1 MNATTIAMAA
11 ALVMALPLQVQSH
24 DVAQDGHDK
33 VKLAWRTDRAVY
45 MPHDRNL
52 PKPNTKPDEYVVVL
66 ANLWSLGQT
75 IRVCFHGGDARLRQ
89 RILDVGS
96 QWFRHA
102 NLKLDADPMRD
113 CQAGD
118 VSEIRI
124 GFTEPGL
131 WSYIGTDSVHPDLVA
146 KSLPSMNFGG
156 WDFQPLD
163 EPAFT
168 GIVLHEF
175 GHALGFHH
183 EHQSPGT
190 KCDDEYKWDKLYAW
204 YDQQYAW
211 SKEKVD
217 QNVRQLMNDVSAFEW
232 SERDAGSVMVY
243 RSNPDFLHKG
253 AASKCNFRENHA
265 LSELDN
271 QGAQR
276 SYPARGSA
284 QQERIDKLRRQ
295 IAMTTNPQ
303 VREALARQLQA
314 VEQAPRPH
322 SFVWQSRNTNLN
334 DLSGEFGRL
343 YATLLDGTREGVGV
357 ETYVYRGDTT
367 RSIESI
373 LRYEKLVA
381 GKYFP
386 KEADLFVC
394 HLNPSICKIT
404 TGTGTERR
412 ARWTNRSEDAIR
424 LPKLTFE
431 PVIVHRDYPKKSQ
444 QRLSA
449 IVVEERGGCAQYDGD
464 CRKYVANLNRVPLQE
479 LEGRYEGSVLVP
491 TLAYRTRVTLINLP
505 ALATAPAPRATASS
519 VQNVLQQR
527 PEVVRSIVPEVRLKM
542 HQNDGEKPPEGT
554 REKVFELI
562 SHPFARKAEIPKG
575 RILVGVLDT
584 WLDSTHCD
592 ITTAVRSYIDAG
604 DKPPGVASGLP
615 CGTVDKE
622 RGPFDHGTHV
632 VGLIAGSRTG
642 KSGPGV
648 NPNAQIYFLR
658 INPQQMKSDNAV
670 YLNHVAERLNAIY
683 KEDRPEVVNLSF
695 QYPFPQ
701 GSNDTFLSAI
711 THNRELTLFV
721 ASAGNLNQ
729 ELKSNGVCAVRPA
742 CGGARN
748 LITVAALDLSGPK
761 PALDS
766 SNYGTAVH
774 IAAPGKSIVSTLS
787 GGRIG
792 AMSGTSQAAP
802 LVSGAASLLVMKN
815 PRLYPEQVKNRLIY
829 TSDLYPS
836 LYERVLGGR
845 LNVERALAFDSA
857 QLSLN
862 TAVSQLR
869 GDVVNAESSI
879 ALFDVYTRK
888 KLNPLWSQIRR
899 LKFEKELGYYTMF
912 WKPGPD
918 VPLTRTFVTPQ
929 NDRQKLVLRSPQTT
943 PPLKTYKLNQID
955 DYVATIAATTD

>member
-1 MNATTIAMAA
+1 MLARTISVAA

-24 DVAQDGHDK
+24 DVIQLGHDK
-33 VKLAWRTDRAVY
+33 VKLAWKAERAAY

-75 IRVCFHGGDARLRQ
+75 IRVCFHGGDAQLRQ

-96 QWFRHA
+96 QWFRHV
-102 NLKLDADPMRD
+102 NLKLDADAKRD

-118 VSEIRI
+118 ASEIRI

-131 WSYIGTDSVHPDLVA
+131 WSYIGTDSVHPDLVS

-163 EPAFT
+163 EPGFT

-190 KCDDEYKWDKLYAW
+190 KCDDEYDWDKLYAW
-204 YDQQYAW
+204 YDQQYTW
-211 SKEKVD
+211 PKPKVD
-217 QNVRQLMNDVSAFEW
+217 QNVRQLMADVSAFEW

-265 LSELDN
+265 LSELDK

-276 SYPARGSA
+276 SYPASGSA
-284 QQERIDKLRRQ
+284 QQERNDKLRRQ

-303 VREALARQLQA
+303 VREALVSQLQA
-314 VEQAPRPH
+314 VEQAPQPE
-322 SFVWQSRNTNLN
+322 SFVWQSRNTNLTE
-334 DLSGEFGRL
+334 LSGEFGRL
-343 YATLLDGTREGVGV
+343 YATLLDGTREGIGV
-357 ETYVYRGDTT
+357 ETYMYRGDTK
-367 RSIESI
+367 RSLESI
-373 LRYEKLVA
+373 LRSESLVA
-381 GKYFP
+381 GKYLP
-386 KEADLFVC
+386 RETDLFVC
-394 HLNPSICKIT
+394 HLNPSICRIIAAK
-404 TGTGTERR
+404 GTDRY
-412 ARWTNRSEDAIR
+412 ARWTNKPEDAIR

-431 PVIVHRDYPKKSQ
+431 PVIVHRDFPKKSQ
-444 QRLSA
+444 QRISS
-449 IVVEERGGCAQYDGD
+449 IVVDVRGGCAQYDSE
-464 CRKYVANLNRVPLQE
+464 CRKYVANINRVPIEE

-491 TLAYRTRVTLINLP
+491 TLAYRTRVTFITQPMP
-505 ALATAPAPRATASS
+505 ASAPAPQPAASA
-519 VQNVLQQR
+519 VQSVLQKR
-527 PEVVRSIVPEVRLKM
+527 PEVVRSIVPDVRLKM
-542 HQNDGEKPPEGT
+542 QQNNGDQPPEGT
-554 REKVFELI
+554 RDKVFELI
-562 SHPFARKAEIPKG
+562 SHPFARKVEIPKG

-592 ITTAVRSYIDAG
+592 ISTAVHSYIDAG
-604 DKPPGVASGLP
+604 DRPPGVASGQP
-615 CGTVDKE
+615 CGTIGE
-622 RGPFDHGTHV
+622 ASEPFDHGTHV

-658 INPQQMKSDNAV
+658 INPQQMKSDNAA
-670 YLNHVAERLNAIY
+670 YLNNVAERLNAIY
-683 KEDRPEVVNLSF
+683 KGERPEVVNLSF

-701 GSNDTFLSAI
+701 GLNDTFLSAI
-711 THNRELTLFV
+711 AHNHLLTLFV
-721 ASAGNLNQ
+721 ASAGNLKQ
-729 ELKSNGVCAVRPA
+729 ELKSNGVCSVRPA
-742 CGGARN
+742 CGGATN
-748 LITVAALDLSGPK
+748 LITVAALDLSGSK

-802 LVSGAASLLVMKN
+802 LVSGAASLLLLAN
-815 PRLYPEQVKNRLIY
+815 PKLYPIQVKNRLIY
-829 TSDLYPS
+829 TSDLFPS
-836 LYERVLGGR
+836 LYAHMQGGR

-857 QLSLN
+857 QLTLN
-862 TAVSQLR
+862 TSATQLR

-879 ALFDVYTRK
+879 ALFDVLTRK
-888 KLNPLWSQIRR
+888 PLNPLWSQIRR
-899 LKFEKELGYYTMF
+899 LKFEKELGQYTMF

-918 VPLTRTFVTPQ
+918 VPLTRSFVTPQ
-929 NDRQKLVLRSPQTT
+929 NEGQVLILKSSQTT
-943 PPLKTYKLNQID
+943 PPLNTYKLNQID
-955 DYVATIAATTD
+955 DYVAAIATTTD